1 MSKYLRENSAVFVQL
16 SPVTGIHFYTVT
28 GDWDRHSIIDIT
40 FHICKLYFFKIQNSF
55 FGFEEY
61 LGQTHL
67 DIERLNGPKIRLND
81 D

>member
-40 FHICKLYFFKIQNSF
+40 FHIVNSTLIQNSF
-55 FGFEEY
+55 FDFEEY